1 MINDK
6 KIEVILDTRKKVITE
21 DSTDT
26 LDVLLR
32 LRSHEQT
39 SRQRTP
45 LAIALVI
52 DRSGSM
58 NGRKLEE
65 ARRCALD
72 ILNRM
77 SGRDLVTVVVYDNI
91 VKVALE
97 LMTVDAA
104 KVILPA
110 KLEQIHPGGA
120 TALHDG
126 WLKGAELLAPLSN
139 KDQMCRVILLSDGQA
154 NEGIVD
160 QDQIAEQVRALAN
173 AGVTTTTV
181 GIGLDFNE
189 DLMTAIANA
198 GQGNA
203 WYGQRAED
211 LAESFDAEMSF
222 LSSLDWRAVR
232 VRIHSDL
239 DTVKVRNDYLLNPT
253 GDWSLPSIATNSEV
267 WMAVSLSMKEVVRA
281 QKNGEVLRFTIKAED
296 ADGMQQR
303 FSVSLPELK
312 IVDEQT
318 YKNASE
324 NELVARRF
332 IEIEAADLQR
342 EARDHVKARNWD
354 AVERLLTQIEERAIN
369 NPWLN
374 ETVKYLRNLMKR
386 RDYDAMEKELM
397 YSSRQMKNRSASLQ
411 DSVMF
416 CMSSEAE
423 MPAFLRKKLAQG
435 RNTDSQS

>member
-21 DSTDT
+21 DGTDT

-32 LRSHEQT
+32 LRSHEET

-58 NGRKLEE
+58 QGRKIEE
-65 ARRCALD
+65 ARRCAID
-72 ILNRM
+72 ILNRK
-77 SGRDLVTVVVYDNI
+77 SGRDLVTVVVYDNT

-110 KLEQIHPGGA
+110 KLEQIHPGGT

-126 WLKGAELLAPLSN
+126 WLKGAEILAPLSSM
-139 KDQMCRVILLSDGQA
+139 DQMCRVILLSDGQA

-181 GIGLDFNE
+181 GIGVGFNE
-189 DLMTAIANA
+189 ELMTAIANA

-239 DTVKVRNDYLLNPT
+239 NTVKVRND
-253 GDWSLPSIATNSEV
+253 
-267 WMAVSLSMKEVVRA
+267 
-281 QKNGEVLRFTIKAED
+281 
-296 ADGMQQR
+296 
-303 FSVSLPELK
+303 
-312 IVDEQT
+312 
-318 YKNASE
+318 
-324 NELVARRF
+324 
-332 IEIEAADLQR
+332 
-342 EARDHVKARNWD
+342 
-354 AVERLLTQIEERAIN
+354 
-369 NPWLN
+369 
-374 ETVKYLRNLMKR
+374 
-386 RDYDAMEKELM
+386 
-397 YSSRQMKNRSASLQ
+397 
-411 DSVMF
+411 
-416 CMSSEAE
+416 
-423 MPAFLRKKLAQG
+423 
-435 RNTDSQS
+435 

>member
-21 DSTDT
+21 DGPES

-32 LRSHEQT
+32 LRAHEQT
-39 SRQRTP
+39 TRHKTP
-45 LAIALVI
+45 LALALVI

-77 SGRDLVTVVVYDNI
+77 DDRDLVTVVVYDN
-91 VKVALE
+91 KVDVTLP
-97 LMTVDAA
+97 LMSVGVA
-104 KVILPA
+104 KVILPS
-110 KLEQIHPGGA
+110 KLESIHPGGS

-154 NEGIVD
+154 NHGIVD
-160 QDQIAEQVRALAN
+160 TDQIAEQVRALAN

-181 GIGLDFNE
+181 GIGMGFNE
-189 DLMTAIANA
+189 ELMTAIANA

-211 LAESFDAEMSF
+211 LAESFDAEMGF
-222 LSSLDWRAVR
+222 LTSLDWRSVR

-253 GDWSLPSIATNSEV
+253 GDWALPSIASNSEV
-267 WMAVSLSMKEVVRA
+267 WMAVSLSMSEVASA
-281 QKNGEVLRFTIKAED
+281 QRNGEVLRFTIKAED

-312 IVDEQT
+312 VVDAQT
-318 YKNASE
+318 YKNAEE

-342 EARDHVKARNWD
+342 EARAYVKSRNWE

-369 NPWLN
+369 NPWLH
-374 ETVKYLRNLMKR
+374 ETVKYLRTLMAR
-386 RDYDAMEKELM
+386 RDYDTMEKELM
-397 YSSRQMKNRSASLQ
+397 YSARQMKNRSASLQ

-416 CMSSEAE
+416 CMNVEAE

>member
-21 DSTDT
+21 EGSES

-32 LRSHEQT
+32 LRAHEQT
-39 SRQRTP
+39 TRQRTP
-45 LAIALVI
+45 LALALVI

-58 NGRKLEE
+58 EGQKFKE
-65 ARRCALD
+65 AKRCALD

-77 SGRDLVTVVVYDNI
+77 DGRDLVTVVVYDNT
-91 VKVALE
+91 VEVTLP
-97 LMTVDAA
+97 LMGVDAA
-104 KVILPA
+104 KVILPS
-110 KLEQIHPGGA
+110 KLDQLHPGGT

-126 WLKGAELLAPLSN
+126 WLKGAEILAPLAN
-139 KDQMCRVILLSDGQA
+139 KDQMCRVILLSDGEA
-154 NEGIVD
+154 NVGIVD
-160 QDQIAEQVRALAN
+160 PDRISEQVRALAN

-181 GIGLDFNE
+181 GIGLGFNE
-189 DLMTAIANA
+189 ELMTAIANA

-203 WYGQRAED
+203 WYGQRVED
-211 LAESFDAEMSF
+211 LAESFDAEMGF
-222 LSSLDWRAVR
+222 LTTLDWRAVR

-253 GDWSLPSIATNSEV
+253 GDWALPSIAANSEV
-267 WMAVSLSMKEVVRA
+267 WMAVSLSMKEVVQA

-296 ADGMQQR
+296 SDGMQQR

-312 IVDEQT
+312 VVDAQT
-318 YKNASE
+318 YKNAE
-324 NELVARRF
+324 TNELVARRF

-342 EARDHVKARNWD
+342 EARAFVKSRNWE
-354 AVERLLTQIEERAIN
+354 AVERLLAQIEERAIN

-374 ETVKYLRNLMKR
+374 ETVKYLRNLMER
-386 RDYDAMEKELM
+386 RDYDTMEKELM
-397 YSSRQMKNRSASLQ
+397 YSARQMKNRSASLQ
-411 DSVMF
+411 DAVF
-416 CMSSEAE
+416 CCMSTEAE
-423 MPAFLRKKLAQG
+423 IPAFLRRKMAQG

>member
-21 DSTDT
+21 SGPDS
-26 LDVLLR
+26 LDVMLR
-32 LRSHEQT
+32 LRSYEQT
-39 SRQRTP
+39 TRQRTP
-45 LAIALVI
+45 LALAIVI

-58 NGRKLEE
+58 QDRKLEE
-65 ARRCALD
+65 ARRCAIDL
-72 ILNRM
+72 LHRM
-77 SGRDLVTVVVYDNI
+77 DGRDLVTVIDYDDRVN
-91 VKVALE
+91 VTME
-97 LMTVDAA
+97 LVTVDAA
-104 KVILPA
+104 RVLLPS
-110 KLEQIHPGGA
+110 KLDQLFPRGT
-120 TALHDG
+120 TALHEG
-126 WLKGAELLAPLSN
+126 WLKGAEILAPLSN

-181 GIGLDFNE
+181 GLGLGFNE
-189 DLMTAIANA
+189 ELMTAIANA

-203 WYGQRAED
+203 WYGQRVED
-211 LAESFDAEMSF
+211 LAESFDAEMGF

-232 VRIHSDL
+232 VRIHTDL
-239 DTVKVRNDYLLNPT
+239 DTVKIRNDYVCNPS
-253 GDWSLPSIATNSEV
+253 GDWSLPSIATNTEV
-267 WMAVSLSMKEVVRA
+267 WMAVSLSMKEVIQA
-281 QKNGEVLRFTIKAED
+281 QKNGEALRFTIKAED

-312 IVDEQT
+312 VVDAQT
-318 YKNASE
+318 YKNAEE
-324 NELVARRF
+324 NELLARRF

-342 EARDHVKARNWD
+342 EARTYVKARNWA

-374 ETVKYLRNLMKR
+374 ETVKYLRNLMER
-386 RDYDAMEKELM
+386 RDHETMEKELM

-416 CMSSEAE
+416 CMSSEADL
-423 MPAFLRKKLAQG
+423 PAFLRRKMAQG

>member
-21 DSTDT
+21 EGTDT

-32 LRSHEQT
+32 LRSHEET

-58 NGRKLEE
+58 QGRKIEE

-77 SGRDLVTVVVYDNI
+77 SGRDLVTVVVYDNT

-110 KLEQIHPGGA
+110 KLEQIHPGGT

-126 WLKGAELLAPLSN
+126 WLKGAEILAPLSSM
-139 KDQMCRVILLSDGQA
+139 DQMCRVILLSDGQA

-173 AGVTTTTV
+173 AGVTTTSV
-181 GIGLDFNE
+181 GIGVGFNE
-189 DLMTAIANA
+189 ELMTAIANA

-267 WMAVSLSMKEVVRA
+267 WMAVSLSMKEVARA

-312 IVDEQT
+312 VVDGQT
-318 YKNASE
+318 YINASE

-342 EARDHVKARNWD
+342 EARNYVKARNWD

-369 NPWLN
+369 NPWLH
-374 ETVKYLRNLMKR
+374 ETVKYLRTLMAR
-386 RDYDAMEKELM
+386 RDYDTMEKELM
-397 YSSRQMKNRSASLQ
+397 YSARQMKNRSASLQ

-416 CMSSEAE
+416 CMNVEAE